1 MEVMTAPDNAPPDSR
16 HVSIWIGTSPAE
28 AYAYISDPTN
38 LTQWAAGLANGEVRN
53 VDGAWVVSSPMGE
66 VRVEFAP
73 ANAFGVADHTVRL
86 ADGQTFYN
94 PMRIVPA
101 GDRGQ
106 WCEVMFTV
114 RRLPGVNDGAFE
126 ADVAAVT
133 ADLETLREILATQR
147 PR

>member
-1 MEVMTAPDNAPPDSR
+1 MTASDNAPLDSR
-16 HVSIWIGTSPAE
+16 HVSVWIETNPAA
-28 AYAYISDPTN
+28 AYDYVSDPAN

-53 VDGAWVVSSPMGE
+53 VDGAWAVMSPLGE

-73 ANAFGVADHTVRL
+73 ANTFGVVDHTVRL
-86 ADGQTFYN
+86 ADGQAFYN

-101 GDRGQ
+101 GDRDQ
-106 WCEVMFTV
+106 WCEVTFTV
-114 RRLPGVNDGAFE
+114 RRQPGVNDGAFE

-133 ADLETLREILATQR
+133 ADLETLREILVTQR